1 MRKLKGRLNIK
12 QYIKIKPIKWGIK
25 IFTLAEAKSGYVL
38 NLLPYAGKR
47 EDTGVGKT
55 TQTVL
60 DVGKHYL
67 NKGHRY
73 FTDNYYTS
81 VELMTKLQDKNT
93 FTTSAIVETT
103 PATETTSVEVQD

>member
-1 MRKLKGRLNIK
+1 M
-12 QYIKIKPIKWGIK
+12 
-25 IFTLAEAKSGYVL
+25 
-38 NLLPYAGKR
+38 
-47 EDTGVGKT
+47 GKT

-81 VELMTKLQDKNT
+81 VELMTKLQAKNNSNQVRHEDVAVMKT
-93 FTTSAIVETT
+93 RKRGESLNRM
-103 PATETTSVEVQD
+103 